1 MLEQLEIRHSDERGR
16 GLFACAP
23 LPADSLVLRALPAA
37 VVADDAEA
45 RRRCCVCLARTDRPP
60 CRRGAAVLCKRCAEI
75 AARGCST
82 TTSAPRSACSATR
95 PPPTGPPAR
104 RARCGC

>member
-60 CRRGAAVLCKRCAEI
+60 CARCGAAVLQRPPLPRNRSLLDVWLQGWRDAKTGAWI
-75 AARGCST
+75 ARGVKC
-82 TTSAPRSACSATR
+82 RS
-95 PPPTGPPAR
+95 
-104 RARCGC
+104 

>member
-45 RRRCCVCLARTDRPP
+45 RRRCRASASRAPTAR
-60 CRRGAAVLCKRCAEI
+60 
-75 AARGCST
+75 
-82 TTSAPRSACSATR
+82 
-95 PPPTGPPAR
+95 R
-104 RARCGC
+104 RARWLRRGGALQALHR